1 MVNLKTIK
9 VNRKINVRFQKVKD
23 ELEEYAIARKQFEKM
38 LEETE
43 SEDEK
48 VYTHE
53 EIMNM
58 GLEWMESKMS
68 ELSKEEQ
75 LETRKFINNWRKIL
89 GEV

>member
-1 MVNLKTIK
+1 MVNLKTVK
-9 VNRKINVRFQKVKD
+9 VRKSINRFRKQKSD
-23 ELEEYAIARKQFEKM
+23 CEIARKQLEKM

-43 SEDEK
+43 SEDEL

-58 GLEWMESKMS
+58 GLEWMESKML